1 MVAENNIVFIYL
13 TYPLRIPKTLSF
25 QERPYG
31 SQTSEVS
38 SKSERSTASE
48 TTPLLKFSIAE
59 SII

>member
-1 MVAENNIVFIYL
+1 MVADNNIVFIHL

-38 SKSERSTASE
+38 SKSERSTAS
-48 TTPLLKFSIAE
+48 PLLKFSIAE